1 MAFFSKADAKVR
13 TFSEP
18 PKLFGRNF
26 QKKSFFSGGS
36 RPSSLFQYFNS
47 SAFLSRKRVQN
58 YCFTAYHPN
67 ILNTFLLKICTL
79 LLNLLVFKSK
89 KRTVTRQ
96 WFLPENPPLPY
107 YLLRARTQ
115 KSYTTPLHPLHNKKH
130 LPSFPKDRHLL
141 RKDHDL
147 FSKRPD
153 VFWKRL
159 DVLTKTS
166 KRLSVQNLKQ
176 IPYRWRGW
184 RVETPTFIV

>member
-26 QKKSFFSGGS
+26 QKSFSAEVRDLNS
-36 RPSSLFQYFNS
+36 VSVFQYS

-58 YCFTAYHPN
+58 YCFTAYTPN
-67 ILNTFLLKICTL
+67 LRNTFLLKICIL
-79 LLNLLVFKSK
+79 LHNLLVFKSK

-107 YLLRARTQ
+107 YLLRARIQ
-115 KSYTTPLHPLHNKKH
+115 KSYTTPLHPLHHKKH

-141 RKDHDL
+141 KKDHDL
-147 FSKRPD
+147 FLKCPD